1 MLRDI
6 GYVEGSIG
14 CVPSGIWPNGLRYLW
29 TDAFEVVLYLA
40 LYSDAAWTRARQGR
54 RARHLSVWIVGRCCA
69 TSATSKARLDACR
82 AGFGQT
88 DCVIS
93 GLTPSKSYFT

>member
-40 LYSDAAWTRARQGR
+40 LYRTLGHQSLAAA
-54 RARHLSVWIVGRCCA
+54 A
-69 TSATSKARLDACR
+69 
-82 AGFGQT
+82 
-88 DCVIS
+88 
-93 GLTPSKSYFT
+93 